1 MRHGLITDYDPSP
14 GVAITALSYDYPAGF
29 DIVEHAHGSDQLIFA
44 TTGVMEV
51 MVARRMWLVPPQFAI
66 WVPAHT
72 MHRIRISAPVSMR
85 TLYVRTSLASRQHES
100 CAVLFVSPLLRE
112 LILEVVRLGSLH
124 SGGVEHRPLRQLLLE
139 RIRTASLVQ
148 TTISLPSDPRALS
161 VAVAAMEGN
170 GRELSFRELCAAAN
184 ASVRTVQRAFQ
195 RDVGLSFENWRRQA
209 RLIKAIELLASGQSV
224 KEAGYAVGYRGTSSF
239 VQMFRESIGTT
250 PARWLRELG
259 ETAGETSGRDG
270 PNRPRSIT
278 S

>member
-1 MRHGLITDYDPSP
+1 MRHGLITDYDPLT
-14 GVAITALSYDYPAGF
+14 GVAINALSYDYPAGSN
-29 DIVEHAHGSDQLIFA
+29 IVEHAHGSDQLIFA
-44 TTGVMEV
+44 TSGVMEV
-51 MVARRMWLVPPQFAI
+51 MVARRLWLVPPQFAI

-85 TLYVRTSLASRQHES
+85 TLYLRTSLASRQHES

-112 LILEVVRLGSLH
+112 LILEAVRLGSLH
-124 SGGVEHRPLRQLLLE
+124 SGDGEHRPLRQLLLE
-139 RIRTASLVQ
+139 RIRTASLVH
-148 TTISLPSDPRALS
+148 TTIALPSDPRALS
-161 VAVAAMEGN
+161 VAVAAMAAN

-224 KEAGYAVGYRGTSSF
+224 KEAGYAVGYRGTSAF
-239 VQMFRESIGTT
+239 VQMFRESIGTS

-259 ETAGETSGRDG
+259 EIGGETSARNA
-270 PNRPRSIT
+270 PHR
-278 S
+278 